1 MSAMLR
7 ILKQTLFALI
17 LIVGASLA
25 TFAQNSNDNKNPPPK
40 EVKPL
45 VPVTPKEKPTPTPT
59 PSEKPKKPL
68 AEISGNGQTIILI
81 VA

>member
-40 EVKPL
+40 DRQ
-45 VPVTPKEKPTPTPT
+45 PVIPVREKEKETPKPTPTPT
-59 PSEKPKKPL
+59 EKPKKPS
-68 AEISGNGQTIILI
+68 AEISGNG
-81 VA
+81 

>member
-1 MSAMLR
+1 MSALLR

-25 TFAQNSNDNKNPPPK
+25 TFAQNNDNKNPPPK
-40 EVKPL
+40 EVRPL

-59 PSEKPKKPL
+59 PTEKPKKPS
-68 AEISGNGQTIILI
+68 AEISGNGQTITLI
-81 VA
+81 IA